1 MTRPV
6 PASPGPVP
14 AGSTAPGSGAGGSRT
29 DATVVGGAAVPAGR
43 GDGARAR
50 DRRLWAAMLAVALL
64 AALAAG
70 LGAGVR
76 STYGGYAAV
85 DEPEYLLTALSLA
98 EDHDLD
104 ISDELRD
111 RRYLDFHDADLP
123 VQTSARP
130 DGSRLSPHDPLLPLL
145 LAVPVG
151 LGGWLA
157 AKLTLAA
164 LAGVLAALTV
174 WVAVRRFAVPLPAG
188 RAGRRARGGQ
198 RAARRLRPAGLPGAA
213 GGARRHRRRRRPHR
227 RPPDPGDAGRPRRRR
242 GRPALAVGQV
252 RPGGGR
258 ARRPRPG
265 PAAARRRRAA
275 AAVLAGVLAGGA
287 VGYAAVHRAVWGG
300 WTVYASGDHFERS
313 GEFGVVGVRPD
324 YAGRTTRLLGLL
336 VDRDF
341 GLAAWQPGW
350 LLLVPA
356 VAALLAARP
365 RGWTALA
372 VPLAA
377 GWATATWVALTMH
390 GFWWPGRQLV
400 VVLPLAVLVI
410 LCWLARLRRP
420 AVLGAAALAAAGVAG
435 YATLLVTGYAGD
447 TTWVLAPDE
456 LALHRPAGLLLPD
469 DRDLT
474 ALDRAKYAGWLVA
487 AGVAAGVA
495 ALAAARRAG
504 TGRDPGGRRRPRRA
518 GAGDAGGVSARLRRA
533 APTRPTTGPSA
544 GRATAASRR

>member
-29 DATVVGGAAVPAGR
+29 DGTVVGGAAVPAGR

-145 LAVPVG
+145 LAAPVG

-174 WVAVRRFAVPLPAG
+174 WVAVRRFAVPLRLAAPGVALAAASAPLAVYGQQVYPELPA
-188 RAGRRARGGQ
+188 
-198 RAARRLRPAGLPGAA
+198 
-213 GGARRHRRRRRPHR
+213 
-227 RPPDPGDAGRPRRRR
+227 
-242 GRPALAVGQV
+242 ALAVTAAVAALTAARQT
-252 RPGGGR
+252 R
-258 ARRPRPG
+258 ATLAVLAAGVVALPWLSVKYVPV
-265 PAAARRRRAA
+265 AAALAALALVPLLRRRRRAA
-275 AAVLAGVLAGGA
+275 AAVLAGVLAGAA

-356 VAALLAARP
+356 AAALLAARP

-495 ALAAARRAG
+495 AVAAARRAG
-504 TGRDPGGRRRPRRA
+504 TGRDREGAAGRAEPEPA
-518 GAGDAGGVSARLRRA
+518 TPAVSAR
-533 APTRPTTGPSA
+533 G
-544 GRATAASRR
+544 